1 MSFWSKLKEF
11 FCGEEEPKYSLS
23 ARGECMLIYCR
34 RIVNGEDV
42 YIEAYE
48 EELIEFGKKFNMDRK
63 AAAIAYIEL
72 LEEIERTGCI

>member
-11 FCGEEEPKYSLS
+11 FCGEEPKYSLS

-63 AAAIAYIEL
+63 AAAISYIEIL
-72 LEEIERTGCI
+72 GEIERTGCI